1 MYKFVI
7 LIKPVLVTISNGV
20 KHGCILDLVLFNLI
34 ITCMLSHAIRDLDLR
49 MYLRYRLDGSL
60 FNPHQLNGKTIWIM
74 EKIVLEVLFT
84 DDCALMAHKESDLQ
98 LIMNRFTEASTFLAL
113 PLASARQ
120 KYMYCSNQYPHPS
133 PPPPSISK
141 RVPYTFSV
149 TCDWVIHGINLFYI
163 RMNLN
168 FDFFMNMKSCF
179 KFPVMRVKAK

>member
-20 KHGCILDLVLFNLI
+20 KHGYILDPVLFNLI
-34 ITCMLSHAIRDLDLR
+34 ITCMLSHAIRDLDLGV
-49 MYLRYRLDGSL
+49 YLRYRLDGSL
-60 FNPHQLNGKTIWIM
+60 FNPHQLNGKTIWVM

-113 PLASARQ
+113 LLASARQ
-120 KYMYCSNQYPHPS
+120 KYCSNQYPHPS
-133 PPPPSISK
+133 PPSISK

-149 TCDWVIHGINLFYI
+149 MCDWVIRGVNLFYI
-163 RMNLN
+163 CVNLN